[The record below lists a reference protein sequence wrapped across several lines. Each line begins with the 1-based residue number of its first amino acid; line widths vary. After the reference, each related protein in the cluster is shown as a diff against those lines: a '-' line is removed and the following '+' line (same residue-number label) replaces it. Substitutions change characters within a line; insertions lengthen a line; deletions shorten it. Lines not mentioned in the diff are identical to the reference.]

1 MLVRSQGVKATIR
14 IWNLKFMI
22 EPKHGSPVVEKTAHL
37 LEAVAD
43 ARTGISLGALVDQLG
58 VPRSTVYRILNSLTA
73 HGLVARVNGGASY
86 ELGPKFVQLARRISP
101 GADRVTLIEAAR
113 PILAA
118 AADRIYESF
127 RLAAPEGNEMMTIF
141 AASSPGDYAL
151 FIKVGGRS
159 RKHVGAAGKL
169 ALAYSD
175 YNEIEVYCAGGLEA
189 RTPYT
194 ITDPETLKEALAEI
208 RRSGSAE
215 DNQESNLGLRAFA
228 APIFDSASRLVA
240 TVSVPF
246 IGEATPER
254 ARSIKREVLDAAAMV
269 MRAINGAHPVSK

>member
-1 MLVRSQGVKATIR
+1 MRGPEFRS
-14 IWNLKFMI
+14 
-22 EPKHGSPVVEKTAHL
+22 AHWSINS
-37 LEAVAD
+37 EY
-43 ARTGISLGALVDQLG
+43 QLG

-113 PILAA
+113 PVLAA

-215 DNQESNLGLRAFA
+215 DNRAFA

-254 ARSIKREVLDAAAMV
+254 ARSIKREVFDAAAMV
-269 MRAINGAHPVSK
+269 MKAINGVHPISK

>member
-1 MLVRSQGVKATIR
+1 
-14 IWNLKFMI
+14 
-22 EPKHGSPVVEKTAHL
+22 VE
-37 LEAVAD
+37 
-43 ARTGISLGALVDQLG
+43 
-58 VPRSTVYRILNSLTA
+58 
-73 HGLVARVNGGASY
+73 
-86 ELGPKFVQLARRISP
+86 LARRISP
-101 GADRVTLIEAAR
+101 GADRATLIETAR
-113 PILAA
+113 PILTA

-175 YNEIEVYCAGGLEA
+175 YNEIEAYCAGGLEA

-194 ITDPETLKEALAEI
+194 ITDPEALKEALVEI
-208 RRSGSAE
+208 RRNGSAE

-228 APIFDSASRLVA
+228 APVFDAAGRLVA
-240 TVSVPF
+240 TISVPF
-246 IGEATPER
+246 IGEATPDR
-254 ARSIKREVLDAAAMV
+254 ARSIKREVAEGAAALTK
-269 MRAINGAHPVSK
+269 AINGVNPMSK

>member
-1 MLVRSQGVKATIR
+1 
-14 IWNLKFMI
+14 MI

-43 ARTGISLGALVDQLG
+43 AKTGISLGALVDQLG

-73 HGLVARVNGGASY
+73 HGLVARVRGGASY
-86 ELGPKFVQLARRISP
+86 ELGPKFVELARRISP
-101 GADRVTLIEAAR
+101 GADMAALIESAR
-113 PILAA
+113 PILTA

-194 ITDPETLKEALAEI
+194 ITDPEALKEALVDI
-208 RRSGSAE
+208 RRNGFAE

-228 APIFDSASRLVA
+228 APVFDSAGRLVA
-240 TVSVPF
+240 TISAPF
-246 IGEATPER
+246 IGEATPDR
-254 ARSIKREVLDAAAMV
+254 ARSIKREVVEGSAALTK
-269 MRAINGAHPVSK
+269 AINGIHPLSKSEL